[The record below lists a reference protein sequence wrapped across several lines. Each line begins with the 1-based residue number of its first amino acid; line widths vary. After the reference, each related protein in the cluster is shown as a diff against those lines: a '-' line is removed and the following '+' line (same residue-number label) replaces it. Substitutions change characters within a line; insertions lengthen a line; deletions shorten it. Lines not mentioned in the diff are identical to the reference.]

1 MFANDYPHEGGIWPY
16 SDDSI
21 ELMLGKVSADTR
33 KKVLGETLARVYSRP
48 MPTPIVRQ
56 HSTDYK
62 DEIWSRPWLKKA
74 DDFSF
79 DKATMG
85 LQ

>member
-1 MFANDYPHEGGIWPY
+1 
-16 SDDSI
+16 
-21 ELMLGKVSADTR
+21 
-33 KKVLGETLARVYSRP
+33 
-48 MPTPIVRQ
+48 MPTPIIRQ
-56 HSTDYK
+56 VSTDYK

-74 DDFSF
+74 GDFSF